1 MAIQMAK
8 CSGLAAEN
16 KAIKNI
22 QKSHMKDKL
31 SKRYIA
37 LENIEIDFVWDE
49 HDVVDVDKLWETGYA
64 IDFIAA
70 EFERPINDVFA
81 LLWDR
86 LEHGFIQERPGGI
99 YGRS

>member
-1 MAIQMAK
+1 MAK

-16 KAIKNI
+16 RAIKNI
-22 QKSHMKDKL
+22 QKSHMKEKL
-31 SKRYIA
+31 SYRYIA

-49 HDVVDVDKLWETGYA
+49 RDVVSVDMLWEKGYA

-70 EFERPINDVFA
+70 EFNRPINDLFA

-86 LEHGFIQERPGGI
+86 LEQGFIQERPGGI